1 MNDILAGAS
10 ANLSRSWGLDTT
22 VQFNPKTD
30 NIVRRMVAGRYTPG
44 NYRVVNAAFRT
55 QNNEAGQPLSRQLDL
70 GWQWPLHDL
79 WRGADD
85 AIGEGRGLGEGRWYS
100 VGRMNYNPLDNKV
113 VESILGFEYDAGC
126 WLGRVVSERLQV
138 TNGLARQRLLFQLEF
153 VGFSR
158 VGTNALG
165 SLRTNVPRYQPL
177 RQPSMTPSR
186 FGNYD

>member
-1 MNDILAGAS
+1 L
-10 ANLSRSWGLDTT
+10 
-22 VQFNPKTD
+22 QFNPKTD
-30 NIVRRMVAGRYTPG
+30 NLMRRMVAGRYTPG
-44 NYRVVNAAFRT
+44 NYRVVNVAYRT
-55 QNNEAGQPLSRQLDL
+55 QNDEAGQALSRQLDV

-79 WRGADD
+79 WRGPDED
-85 AIGEGRGLGEGRWYS
+85 VGEGRGLGEGRWYS
-100 VGRMNYNPLDNKV
+100 VARMNYNPLDKKV
-113 VESILGFEYDAGC
+113 VESIVGFEYDAGC

-138 TNGLARQRLLFQLEF
+138 TEGLARQRLLFQLEF

-177 RQPSMTPSR
+177 RQPMMTPSR